1 MSVNCQILF
10 WFRDLLNRRSFPV
23 PDDGKEGFGSIFG
36 TKATVWDWMVVAP
49 ILASCPC
56 PRPYPGKFAGINF
69 DKLHEMEYERSSVKQ
84 REFSFKV
91 TFSSPPPLS
100 WLVKLS
106 IVRPGGE
113 AGGGVIVII
122 HSYTTFHLLVY
133 YLYLWFVSCH
143 LKTNSSR

>member
-1 MSVNCQILF
+1 MSFNCQILF

-36 TKATVWDWMVVAP
+36 TKATVSDWMVVAP

-100 WLVKLS
+100 
-106 IVRPGGE
+106 
-113 AGGGVIVII
+113 
-122 HSYTTFHLLVY
+122 
-133 YLYLWFVSCH
+133 
-143 LKTNSSR
+143 